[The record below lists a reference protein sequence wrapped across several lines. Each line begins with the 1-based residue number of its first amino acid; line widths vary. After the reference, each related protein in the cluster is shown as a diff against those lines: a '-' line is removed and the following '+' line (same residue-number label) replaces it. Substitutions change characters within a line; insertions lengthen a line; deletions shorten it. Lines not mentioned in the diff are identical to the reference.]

1 MTLTTRTQRCLT
13 PLLCLVMAWLM
24 LAGCSTPLVPPAEE
38 PSVDRDELS
47 DVGLMEQ
54 LRSDW
59 AMLSRSDL
67 SESERRE
74 ALTRYNDRLLLLLRR
89 LRHDLL
95 HHDANARF
103 YLSHLEARDEAQGKP
118 LAEVYEDIV
127 PAADVSF
134 SELREHY
141 KICALGVPLVGI
153 IPADRAQRLPGR
165 VPVKASG
172 TVNMLTAVL
181 EFPRDAK
188 AMPVM
193 RLYPRN
199 DRESLRVG
207 RVNYRLSA
215 DFSAGLEIYWNLTRL
230 KEWRFLGLLRP
241 QELRDVTGLSCMETY
256 DPDKIPVILTHGL
269 MSSAATFSNLVNRLM
284 CDPDIRRHYQ
294 FWYYNYPTGVAWT
307 ITAARLRRDLRHTRE
322 VLDPHHRNKNW
333 DRLVLIGH
341 SMGGLITHYNQ
352 CEQPWLILRDA
363 SKATQRDITPYLNA
377 RYVTQPFKQPEFEQ
391 LRRIFFFE
399 PIKAGLVIYL
409 ATPHRGS
416 PIADYG
422 VVTFLRNLVRLPENL
437 ITELVGIA
445 TLQQNT
451 LLTNPEKVKSWFTS
465 VGQLSPDSW
474 SIQGLQLLRV
484 RPTRI
489 CSVIGWDKGKT
500 LERSSDGV
508 VPYWSS
514 HLPGREE
521 FIVESSH
528 SVQDEKETARIIV
541 RTLRSYLRSCGVRMP
556 AA

>member
-1 MTLTTRTQRCLT
+1 MTFTARTQRCFT
-13 PLLCLVMAWLM
+13 PLLCLLMAWLM

-38 PSVDRDELS
+38 PSVDRDALS
-47 DVGLMEQ
+47 DVNLMEQ
-54 LRSDW
+54 LRADW
-59 AMLSRSDL
+59 SVLCRSDL
-67 SESERRE
+67 SETQRRE
-74 ALTRYNDRLLLLLRR
+74 ALANYNGRLLLMLRR
-89 LRHDLL
+89 LRHDWMNHNGKSRYFLT
-95 HHDANARF
+95 
-103 YLSHLEARDEAQGKP
+103 HLEARDEAQNKP
-118 LAEVYEDIV
+118 LADVYEDIV
-127 PAADVSF
+127 PAPDVSF

-141 KICALGVPLVGI
+141 EIRALGVPLVGV
-153 IPADRAQRLPGR
+153 IPADKAQRLPGR
-165 VPVKASG
+165 VPVKSSG

-181 EFPRDAK
+181 EFPRDGK
-188 AMPVM
+188 SLPVM
-193 RLYPRN
+193 KLYPRN
-199 DRESLRVG
+199 SRECVRVG

-215 DFSAGLEIYWNLTRL
+215 DFSAGLEVYWNLTRL
-230 KEWRFLGLLRP
+230 KKWRFLGLLRP
-241 QELRDVTGLSCMETY
+241 QKLRDVTGLSCMESY
-256 DPDKIPVILTHGL
+256 DPNKIPVILTHGL
-269 MSSAATFSNLVNRLM
+269 MSSAATFANLVNRLM
-284 CDPDIRRHYQ
+284 CDPDIRSHYQ

-307 ITAARLRRDLRHTRE
+307 VTAARLRRDLRRTRE
-322 VLDPHHRNKNW
+322 VLDPGHRNKNW

-363 SKATQRDITPYLNA
+363 GEATQRDITPYLNA

-391 LRRIFFFE
+391 FRRLFFFE

-451 LLTNPEKVKSWFTS
+451 LLTNPEKVKRWFTS

-474 SIQGLQLLRV
+474 SIRGLQALKM
-484 RPTRI
+484 RPTRVY
-489 CSVIGWDKGKT
+489 SVIGWDKGKT

-521 FIVESSH
+521 FVVESSH
-528 SVQDEKETARIIV
+528 SVQDEKETAKIIG
-541 RTLRSYLRSCGVRMP
+541 RTLRAYLRSCGVSVP